1 MNSLT
6 GGAMNNS
13 MTRVQEC
20 ALAVIAIA
28 VVVIALAA
36 PIVALGPSASWRAK
50 ATAGL
55 TMLDAL
61 ITVVRRVLGM

>member
-1 MNSLT
+1 MND
-6 GGAMNNS
+6 S

-20 ALAVIAIA
+20 ALVVIAIS
-28 VVVIALAA
+28 VVAIGIAA

-50 ATAGL
+50 AASGL
-55 TMLDAL
+55 TMLEAL